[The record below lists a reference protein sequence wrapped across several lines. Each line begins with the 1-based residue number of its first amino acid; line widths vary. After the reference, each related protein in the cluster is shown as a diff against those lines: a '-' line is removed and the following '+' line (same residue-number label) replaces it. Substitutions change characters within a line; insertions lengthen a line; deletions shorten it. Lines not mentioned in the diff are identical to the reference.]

1 MKKKA
6 KEREKEGTG
15 EDSNSDPNLIV
26 PSLAKVEN
34 KSYKPGK
41 YTIFG
46 LLNVDS

>member
-41 YTIFG
+41 YTIIY
-46 LLNVDS
+46 LV